1 MPKAKKKSKA
11 LFKIQEVGR
20 ASDGKSALYRGHVG
34 GTDIGTVAAKTKTIA
49 RAKLLR
55 LARAQLK

>member
-1 MPKAKKKSKA
+1 MPKPKKTKP
-11 LFKIQEVGR
+11 LFKVEEVGR
-20 ASDGKSALYRGHVG
+20 ASDGKSALYCGYVG
-34 GTDIGTVAAKTKTIA
+34 GTDIGTVSAKSKTVA

>member
-1 MPKAKKKSKA
+1 MPKAKKKKP
-11 LFKIQEVGR
+11 LFKIEETGR
-20 ASDGKSALYRGHVG
+20 TSDGKSALYCGYVG
-34 GTDIGTVAAKTKTIA
+34 GTDIGCVSAKTKTIA

>member
-1 MPKAKKKSKA
+1 MPKATKKKP
-11 LFKIQEVGR
+11 LFKITEVGR
-20 ASDGKSALYRGHVG
+20 ASDGKSALYRGHCG